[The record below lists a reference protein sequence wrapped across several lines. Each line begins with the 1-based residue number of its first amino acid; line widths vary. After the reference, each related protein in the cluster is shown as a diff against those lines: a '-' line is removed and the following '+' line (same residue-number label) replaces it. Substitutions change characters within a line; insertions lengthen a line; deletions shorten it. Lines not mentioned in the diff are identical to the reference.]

1 MPFNVLKPSIG
12 QPRALVL
19 LVVVVGLK
27 GGVARVVEPHP
38 EKQEGERSGKHKL
51 LSLTGKA

>member
-1 MPFNVLKPSIG
+1 MPFDVLKPPIG

-27 GGVARVVEPHP
+27 GGVARVGEPHP